1 MSDGSDAARRALSAS
16 LVSGIAHDLNGRLGA
31 LLGVA
36 HLARTSSPMDEELLG
51 VLDDQIRRL
60 RESVILL
67 RSVPLAD
74 SRLEPREVPLSEA
87 IAQAVRLYR
96 CRSGPRLATLHVAP
110 EEGGDA
116 VLQRW
121 GAPLTEALLLVLA
134 AAERGHRETPC
145 RVEIT
150 YGANGSGA
158 RIRVERCGEPAPGDV
173 ELPGGVT
180 EDEILAAAAERL
192 ALSGGRLEVEGDVF
206 LLDLEGG

>member
-36 HLARTSSPMDEELLG
+36 HLARTTSPMDEELLG

-74 SRLEPREVPLSEA
+74 SRAEPREVPLSEA
-87 IAQAVRLYR
+87 IASAVRLYR
-96 CRSGPRLATLHVAP
+96 CRSGPRLATLHVTA
-110 EEGGDA
+110 EEGGESA
-116 VLQRW
+116 IQRW
-121 GAPLTEALLLVLA
+121 GAALTEAFLLVLS
-134 AAERGHRETPC
+134 AAERGHADTPC
-145 RVEIT
+145 RVEIR
-150 YGANGSGA
+150 YGTNGAGA
-158 RIRVERCGEPAPGDV
+158 HIRVERCGEPQPDSV

-180 EDEILAAAAERL
+180 EREIVDAAA
-192 ALSGGRLEVEGDVF
+192 SRLESVGGTLTVGRDVF
-206 LLDLEGG
+206 VLELPS